1 VAACFDLGSSSS
13 DDVDLPMAGSNLKL
27 SGTCFALDESE
38 PEQEPLEDLVEEP
51 IWPSNAKWPDT
62 GKILEIVILD

>member
-1 VAACFDLGSSSS
+1 
-13 DDVDLPMAGSNLKL
+13 MAGSNLKL